1 MSAWRRFLARYA
13 ADAAASSVD
22 GGTASGSDEVKPA
35 GIAHGSVVTGNARG
49 ATSASRGS
57 ASMTPNGA
65 CGDRKTL
72 TTRT

>member
-1 MSAWRRFLARYA
+1 MSAWRHFRARYA
-13 ADAAASSVD
+13 ADAAASSAD

-35 GIAHGSVVTGNARG
+35 GIAQGSVVTANAHG

-57 ASMTPNGA
+57 ASMTPNGT